1 MNLIKIYYKKIE
13 KYLINV
19 DLMTKNR
26 KVNHYEK

>member
-1 MNLIKIYYKKIE
+1 MNQDIFYKKIE
-13 KYLINV
+13 KYLIGV